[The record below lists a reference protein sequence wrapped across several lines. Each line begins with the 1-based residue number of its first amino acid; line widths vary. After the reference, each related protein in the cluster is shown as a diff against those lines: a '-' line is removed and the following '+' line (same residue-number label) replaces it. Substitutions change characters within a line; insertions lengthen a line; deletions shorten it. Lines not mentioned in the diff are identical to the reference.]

1 VTIFFRQVDTD
12 GTAVNG
18 VEMVRWN
25 DEGLIT
31 EFKVRLQPLPGYA
44 SVGSGINRQPQRR

>member
-31 EFKVRLQPLPGYA
+31 EFKVRLQPLPGCA
-44 SVGSGINRQPQRR
+44 SDKSSTNGLPQRR